1 MQMIKLL
8 TVGTIKEKYFNEA
21 IAEYIKRLSRF
32 CKFEIVEVP
41 EYLPNSRCTTEQI
54 IEVESWNLEKK
65 LEGYVVIFDLKGKE
79 ISSEGIAE
87 LITDCANSG
96 NSKITFVIG
105 GSNGI
110 SSKLLNK
117 ADMVIRFGKITFPH
131 QLMRVVATEQIY
143 RAMTIINNTKY
154 HK

>member
-65 LEGYVVIFDLKGKE
+65 
-79 ISSEGIAE
+79 
-87 LITDCANSG
+87 
-96 NSKITFVIG
+96 
-105 GSNGI
+105 GSFLVNG
-110 SSKLLNK
+110 
-117 ADMVIRFGKITFPH
+117 
-131 QLMRVVATEQIY
+131 
-143 RAMTIINNTKY
+143 
-154 HK
+154 